1 MILKE
6 QVIRMQNLMG
16 IVKEDKAYF
25 DLLNDEIASLNLLA
39 IALFN
44 NGPTFCAAT

>member
-25 DLLNDEIASLNLLA
+25 DLLNDFKKEGVFFFKKKMNLLVM
-39 IALFN
+39 
-44 NGPTFCAAT
+44 